1 MMLHAMKTARCPSAI
16 NANFVLSKY
25 DMLGQVEH
33 IISKHMSLLMCS
45 NKVEFAALASS
56 TVCIK
61 NDFATASQ
69 VQYWASHQVDAK
81 RCSLFFSFLF
91 VAAHLPISIVE
102 CMQPAIPV
110 LEVVHQLLHAL
121 LHQLLGVVS
130 LSLHH
135 LQLTVLLP
143 VQPLQLLAL
152 L

>member
-1 MMLHAMKTARCPSAI
+1 M
-16 NANFVLSKY
+16 
-25 DMLGQVEH
+25 
-33 IISKHMSLLMCS
+33 
-45 NKVEFAALASS
+45 
-56 TVCIK
+56 
-61 NDFATASQ
+61 
-69 VQYWASHQVDAK
+69 
-81 RCSLFFSFLF
+81 
-91 VAAHLPISIVE
+91 VE
-102 CMQPAIPV
+102 CMQSAIPV